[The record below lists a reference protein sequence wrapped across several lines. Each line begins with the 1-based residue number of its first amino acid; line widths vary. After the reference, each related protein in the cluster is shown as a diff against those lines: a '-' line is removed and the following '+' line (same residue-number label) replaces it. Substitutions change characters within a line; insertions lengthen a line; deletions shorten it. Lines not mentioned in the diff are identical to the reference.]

1 MLSWVIIVVMVSFH
15 LIQSRIIKKQINSC
29 NTRAYVTAQVAIFLP
44 FFGQFKMAAK
54 VISTRPFT
62 ALQSSRIP
70 FKTIP
75 TLNQFRLNW
84 RDNNA
89 TVNKLVS
96 QISHSEG
103 RQTVTRLV
111 DQPMT
116 SRYHFI
122 NRALVHS
129 TDQSSF
135 RAVSEQFQSSFR
147 AVSEQ
152 FRGSFWELPIWTR
165 YNHLNRLGSVET
177 VQWQMTHC
185 NDGDGYMVLRRKCS
199 DISFA
204 FLRRAYCCGRS
215 VLELIWKRNANY
227 LQRPWWPINYR
238 KWKLELDTS
247 LPYEFGIPDWWS
259 AGDVTD
265 VLRECP
271 LFSPRA
277 RVLTTV

>member
-147 AVSEQ
+147 AVSGQ
-152 FRGSFWELPIWTR
+152 LLGAP
-165 YNHLNRLGSVET
+165 HLNTIQSSQSIGICWNGPVANDALQWRWRLHGVAKKVQRHLICIFASCVLLRSQRTWTDLEKKRELSSTALVAHQLSEMKVGAGYVTTIWIRNSGLVE
-177 VQWQMTHC
+177 
-185 NDGDGYMVLRRKCS
+185 R
-199 DISFA
+199 
-204 FLRRAYCCGRS
+204 
-215 VLELIWKRNANY
+215 
-227 LQRPWWPINYR
+227 WWR
-238 KWKLELDTS
+238 HWCFK
-247 LPYEFGIPDWWS
+247 GM
-259 AGDVTD
+259 
-265 VLRECP
+265 
-271 LFSPRA
+271 SPF
-277 RVLTTV
+277 